1 MDIQYSGYFF
11 PVVNLLAHN
20 VTGLFFKCP
29 ITNSTPVSDR
39 LGLSYPY
46 SAVSLLAVSFRVILV
61 GVTCS
66 ASCETTAGRRAGDE
80 TNTEIT
86 N

>member
-1 MDIQYSGYFF
+1 
-11 PVVNLLAHN
+11 VVNVLAHN
-20 VTGLFFKCP
+20 VAGLFFKCL
-29 ITNSTPVSDR
+29 ITNSTPVFTPFGSW
-39 LGLSYPY
+39 LHV
-46 SAVSLLAVSFRVILV
+46 VSFLVVFFRVILV

-66 ASCETTAGRRAGDE
+66 ASCETTAGHTWADK